1 MRKLFGFLALFVL
14 MASSV
19 FAATIVTITPG
30 LVNMATTDDKDVI
43 ACISDGAGTPAVG
56 LDLTV
61 TPWCKDENSN
71 GFCGG
76 GDTFFPPEFT
86 PTVTSIPAKT
96 NLSGCGTV
104 HLKTVAAPGGQ
115 YAYKVNG
122 EDAGV
127 EVASGT
133 GIVLIPEFTT
143 IGAGLVLAGAGYYMY
158 RKRSRK

>member
-1 MRKLFGFLALFVL
+1 MRKLYGFLTLFVL
-14 MASSV
+14 MVSSV

-30 LVNMATTDDKDVI
+30 FVNMAPTDDLDVY

-56 LDLTV
+56 LDLDV
-61 TPWCKDENSN
+61 TPWCKDNNNN

-76 GDTFFPPEFT
+76 GDTFFPVEFT
-86 PTVTSIPAKT
+86 PTVTSSPT
-96 NLSGCGTV
+96 NVSGCGTV
-104 HLKTVAAPGGQ
+104 HLKTVSAPGGQ

-122 EDAGV
+122 KDAGF

-143 IGAGLVLAGAGYYMY
+143 IGAGLALAGASFYMY
-158 RKRSRK
+158 RKRSKK